1 MKDFKKKWQNYWYY
15 NKGKTIIA
23 LFLVI
28 IIGVTIY
35 ETLTN
40 EKYDM
45 KVYLYISEDVSD
57 ASIRAFEN
65 TLEEYYGEKEK
76 QNIEVISYSYDPY
89 ATESESI
96 SAKASAFLAEI
107 SLQTDFLIITDDYRF
122 EDICTNETFNNMF
135 EKQSF
140 FADKDSLAL
149 SLKDSEFEKALKK
162 NLEAQGLTVEQF
174 PSLYLSVIDGPE
186 KGQKGYENYK
196 KSVDLAKRI
205 VQGEK

>member
-1 MKDFKKKWQNYWYY
+1 MKDFKKKWDNYWYY

-23 LFLVI
+23 LFLAI
-28 IIGVTIY
+28 IVGVTIF
-35 ETLTN
+35 ETVTN

-45 KVYLYISEDVSD
+45 KVYLYISEEVSD

-65 TLEEYYGEKEK
+65 TLEDYYGEKEK

-122 EDICTNETFNNMF
+122 DDINTNETFNNML

-140 FADKDSLAL
+140 FADKGGLAL
-149 SLKDSEFEKALKK
+149 SLKDTKFQRTLEK
-162 NLEAQGLTVEQF
+162 NLADEGLKVEQM

-186 KGQKGYENYK
+186 KEQKGYENYK
-196 KSVDLAKRI
+196 KAVDLAKRI

>member
-1 MKDFKKKWQNYWYY
+1 MKDFKKKWDNYWYY

-23 LFLVI
+23 LFLAI
-28 IIGVTIY
+28 ILGVTIF
-35 ETLTN
+35 ETVTN

-45 KVYLYISEDVSD
+45 KVYLYISEEVSD

-65 TLEEYYGEKEK
+65 TLEDYYGEKEK

-122 EDICTNETFNNMF
+122 DDINTNETFNNML

-140 FADKDSLAL
+140 FADKGSLAL
-149 SLKDSEFEKALKK
+149 SLKDTKFQKTLEK
-162 NLEAQGLTVEQF
+162 NLADEGLKVEQM
-174 PSLYLSVIDGPE
+174 PSLYLSVIAAPQKE
-186 KGQKGYENYK
+186 QKGYENYK

>member
-1 MKDFKKKWQNYWYY
+1 MKDFKKKWDNYWYY

-23 LFLVI
+23 LFLAI
-28 IIGVTIY
+28 IVGVTIF
-35 ETLTN
+35 ETVTN

-45 KVYLYISEDVSD
+45 KVYLYISEEVSD

-65 TLEEYYGEKEK
+65 TLEDYYGEKEK

-122 EDICTNETFNNMF
+122 DDINTNETFNNML

-140 FADKDSLAL
+140 FADKGSLAL
-149 SLKDSEFEKALKK
+149 SLKDTKFQKTLEK
-162 NLEAQGLTVEQF
+162 NLADEGLKVEQM

-186 KGQKGYENYK
+186 KEQKGYENYK
-196 KSVDLAKRI
+196 KAVDLAKRI

>member
-1 MKDFKKKWQNYWYY
+1 MKDFKKKWENYWYY

-23 LFLVI
+23 LFLLI
-28 IIGVTIY
+28 IVGVTIF
-35 ETLTN
+35 ETVTS

-45 KVYLYISEDVSD
+45 KVYVYISEEVSD

-65 TLEEYYGEKEK
+65 TLEDYYEQGEKK
-76 QNIEVISYSYDPY
+76 NIEVISYSYDPY

-122 EDICTNETFNNMF
+122 DDINTNETFNNMF

-140 FADKDSLAL
+140 FKDKGGLAL
-149 SLKDSEFEKALKK
+149 ALKGGKFEKALKK
-162 NLEAQGLTVEQF
+162 NLEAEGLKVERF
-174 PSLYLSVIDGPE
+174 PALYLSVIDGPAPE
-186 KGQKGYENYK
+186 HKGYENYK

>member
-1 MKDFKKKWQNYWYY
+1 MKDFKKKWDNYWYY

-23 LFLVI
+23 LFLAI
-28 IIGVTIY
+28 IVGVTIF
-35 ETLTN
+35 ETVTN

-45 KVYLYISEDVSD
+45 KVYLYISEEVSD

-65 TLEEYYGEKEK
+65 TLEDYYGEKEK

-122 EDICTNETFNNMF
+122 DDINTNETFNNML

-140 FADKDSLAL
+140 FADKGSLAL
-149 SLKDSEFEKALKK
+149 SLKDTKFQRTLEK
-162 NLEAQGLTVEQF
+162 NLADEGLKVEQM

-186 KGQKGYENYK
+186 KEQKGYENYK
-196 KSVDLAKRI
+196 KAVDLAKRI